1 VEYSGVKL
9 ENYIEIEQLYS
20 VHYFEYGKDF
30 RFRGEKHNFWE
41 FVYVDKGEVTATA
54 DDKDIVLQQG
64 NVIFHKPDEWH
75 NIRANGK
82 IAPNVAIVS
91 FACNSKGMS
100 FFENKVLKV
109 GQEQKSLISKIISEF
124 TNSFTTPLGDIY
136 AGKLERKAE
145 ATVGGEQM
153 IRQHICEFLLLFL
166 RQNTIVTQH
175 RSFTVN
181 NSNATLNIM
190 ENYMLDH
197 IAGSVTIENLMKY
210 SGLNRMGVNRIFKQ
224 NYGVSPIQ
232 YFISLKI
239 ELAKKYLRE
248 DNYNISQVSELLGY
262 SSVHYFSLQFKKTT
276 GMSPTEYSAS
286 IKAMSPLDSASQ
298 EFLIPRKIQ
307 TAKENV

>member
-1 VEYSGVKL
+1 MKYKGVEL
-9 ENYIEIEQLYS
+9 ETTIDIGKLYS

-30 RFRGEKHNFWE
+30 RFKGEKHGFWE

-54 DDKDIVLQQG
+54 GDCDFVLNQG

-91 FACNSKGMS
+91 FECNSRTME
-100 FFENKVLKV
+100 FFEGKILKV
-109 GQEQKSLISKIISEF
+109 GQEQKVLISKIISEF
-124 TNSFTTPLGDIY
+124 TNSFSTPLGDIY
-136 AGKLERKAE
+136 AATPERKSE
-145 ATVGGEQM
+145 TVPGSEQL
-153 IRQHICEFLLLFL
+153 IKQHISELLLLFL
-166 RQNTIVTQH
+166 RQDTIATQY

-181 NSNATLNIM
+181 NSNSTLNIM

-197 IAGSVTIENLMKY
+197 IAGNVTIENLMKY

-224 NYGVSPIQ
+224 NYGMSPIQ
-232 YFISLKI
+232 YFIRLKI
-239 ELAKKYLRE
+239 EMAKKYLRE

-276 GMSPTEYSAS
+276 GMSPTEYSTS

-298 EFLIPRKIQ
+298 EFLIPRPQK
-307 TAKENV
+307 